1 MRQPVVSRTFRG
13 YVFKALVLNME
24 TRQQTESE
32 FFIERMPQ
40 IKKEKRIDA
49 FIRERIEE
57 QLNDNE
63 KYVTVLSRTPATRR
77 FYMTE
82 PEFIRLAHE
91 TTLLPGAAQDKESE
105 E

>member
-1 MRQPVVSRTFRG
+1 MREPVVSRTFHG
-13 YVFKALVLNME
+13 IEFKALILNLE
-24 TRQQTESE
+24 TRQQAERE

-40 IKKEKRIDA
+40 LKKEKRIDA

-57 QLNDNE
+57 QLNENE
-63 KYVTVLSRTPATRR
+63 KFVTVLSRTPATRR

-91 TTLLPGAAQDKESE
+91 TSLLPGVAEKEESE

>member
-13 YVFKALVLNME
+13 YVFKALVLNLE
-24 TRQQTESE
+24 TREQAERE
-32 FFIERMPQ
+32 IFIERMPQ
-40 IKKEKRIDA
+40 LKKEKRIDA

-63 KYVTVLSRTPATRR
+63 KFVTVLSRTPATRR

-91 TTLLPGAAQDKESE
+91 TTLLPGVAEKEESE

>member
-13 YVFKALVLNME
+13 YVFKALVLNLE

-32 FFIERMPQ
+32 FFIERMPLL
-40 IKKEKRIDA
+40 KKEKRIDA
-49 FIRERIEE
+49 FIRDRIEE

-63 KYVTVLSRTPATRR
+63 KFVTVLSRTPATRR

-91 TTLLPGAAQDKESE
+91 TTLLPGAAEKEESE